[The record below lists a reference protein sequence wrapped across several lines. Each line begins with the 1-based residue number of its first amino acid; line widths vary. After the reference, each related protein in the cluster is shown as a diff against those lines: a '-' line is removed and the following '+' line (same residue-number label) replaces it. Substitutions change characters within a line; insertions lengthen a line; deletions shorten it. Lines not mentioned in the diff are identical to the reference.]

1 MTAAAMQ
8 TREPQ
13 EFHYRIPRRGGGWR
27 QGSHPGSS
35 LGMGQEF
42 VSHRRLYDWPDP
54 RRLDVR
60 ASLRDVRSEW
70 LVRVNRQRISVPV
83 IAIVDVSASMS
94 FGSYGRK
101 LQVAADFVAALGQS
115 AFRVGDPVGM
125 FAFDSHARADLF
137 VPALFSRGM
146 GNLLATMLMNCEAS
160 AAGSEGLEEV
170 ALHVAT
176 RHSLVFLISDFHW
189 PPARL
194 AGVLEILAASYVVPM
209 VIWDPAELQPPAHDA
224 LLPLRDMES
233 GAHRTLWM
241 RPRLRARWTDAVEER
256 RKQITDACAATGTRP
271 FFVSGGFDSDA
282 MSRYFFE
289 SVA

>member
-1 MTAAAMQ
+1 MTSV
-8 TREPQ
+8 EPQ
-13 EFHYRIPRRGGGWR
+13 EFHYRVPRRGGGWR

-35 LGMGQEF
+35 LGLGQEF

-83 IAIVDVSASMS
+83 QAIVDVSASMS
-94 FGSYGRK
+94 FGSQGRK

-115 AFRVGDPVGM
+115 AFRVGDSVGM
-125 FAFDSHARADLF
+125 YAFDSHARTDLF

-146 GNLLATMLMNCEAS
+146 GTLMARMLTACASS

-170 ALHVAT
+170 ALHLAG

-189 PPARL
+189 PVERL
-194 AGVLEILAASYVVPM
+194 ADTLEMLSTSHVVPM
-209 VIWDPAELQPPAHDA
+209 VIWDPAELQPPVKDA
-224 LLPLRDMES
+224 LVPLRDMES
-233 GAHRTLWM
+233 GGQRTLWM
-241 RPRLRARWTDAVEER
+241 RPRLRTRWTEAVEER
-256 RKQITDACAATGTRP
+256 RAQIEAACAPHGARP
-271 FFVSGGFDSDA
+271 FFVSGKFDSDA
-282 MSRYFFE
+282 LSRYFLE
-289 SVA
+289 AVA

>member
-1 MTAAAMQ
+1 MKTS
-8 TREPQ
+8 EPQ

-27 QGSHPGSS
+27 QGSHRGSS

-54 RRLDVR
+54 RRLDLR
-60 ASLRDVRSEW
+60 ASLRDVRSDW

-83 IAIVDVSASMS
+83 QVIVDVSASMN
-94 FGSYGRK
+94 FGSHGRK

-115 AFRVGDPVGM
+115 AFRVGDAVGM
-125 FAFDSHARADLF
+125 FAFDSHARMDLF

-146 GNLLATMLMNCEAS
+146 GSLMASMLSDCQAC

-170 ALHVAT
+170 ALHVAG

-189 PPARL
+189 SVDRL
-194 AGVLEILAASYVVPM
+194 ADVLEMLAASYVVPI
-209 VIWDPAELQPPAHDA
+209 VIWDPAELQPPAKDA
-224 LLPLRDMES
+224 LMPLQDMES
-233 GAHRTLWM
+233 GARRTLWM
-241 RPRLRARWTDAVEER
+241 RPRLRARWAEAVEER
-256 RKQITDACAATGTRP
+256 RAQLTKTCEPYGAAP
-271 FFVSGGFDSDA
+271 FFVCGTFDSDA

-289 SVA
+289 AVA